1 MQNMIKEIPLQYL
14 TPNQFKRWTAS
25 VGFNGAAADQFLDD
39 ELGDSAEELFGN
51 EYHWGKEDISK
62 IDIEIEPETT
72 KKWPLLPTETRATKA
87 TQATPATPALMMER
101 LDSVVVDKL
110 ALETRRALHK
120 TPAFQ
125 EDSEYM
131 VLLSEHWETRLDENI
146 LASEFKV
153 RMAREYTC
161 ACLYKQPDVGCT
173 RGVELWAF
181 ASPPPAP
188 HTAATWTIGCVPLRR
203 GREGVGGGYPGDRY
217 TVPNNQGTSPWW

>member
-25 VGFNGAAADQFLDD
+25 VGFGGDQAEVFFD
-39 ELGDSAEELFGN
+39 EQLGDSTPAENLFAN

-146 LASEFKV
+146 LTSEFKV
-153 RMAREYTC
+153 RRVCDLYTR
-161 ACLYKQPDVGCT
+161 ACLYTTQPDGGV
-173 RGVELWAF
+173 RGVALWAF
-181 ASPPPAP
+181 ASLRPRSTPPP
-188 HTAATWTIGCVPLRR
+188 
-203 GREGVGGGYPGDRY
+203 PG
-217 TVPNNQGTSPWW
+217 P